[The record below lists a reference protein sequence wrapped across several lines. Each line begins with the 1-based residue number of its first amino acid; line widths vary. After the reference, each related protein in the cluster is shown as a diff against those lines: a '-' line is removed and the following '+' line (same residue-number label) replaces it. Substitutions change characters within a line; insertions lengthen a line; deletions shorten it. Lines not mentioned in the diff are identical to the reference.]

1 MINLIKMAYRDLG
14 RNRRRTFFSSLAL
27 GIGLTLLLLMA
38 GVLSWELTSGMDL
51 SIKLQSG
58 HLQVSAQTYDVNKTS
73 LTWADLIADPD
84 QAAAQISGLPQVA
97 VATPRLFASGI
108 VSSGD
113 ETMGVR
119 IIGIET
125 ESTANA
131 PYRDGM
137 VGGQFLTADDKA
149 GILVGEALANKMNF
163 KTGDQITLLVNTS
176 NGDVQQQDFT
186 IRGIYT
192 THTPSYD
199 QTFVFLPL
207 AKAQAITNTAGHAS
221 TIFVLLKDIKQT
233 NAVAAALQSTQYKVE
248 TYEQMNTLLVQFNQ
262 YADALLFV
270 LYIIVLAI
278 ISTVIVNT
286 LVMSVFE
293 RTREIGILAA
303 IGMKSSSIRTMFF
316 AESFLLAV
324 GGIAIGMVM
333 GAIVVSLV
341 GKYGIPIGNF
351 GITGFY
357 LGERIYATLTLKD
370 AVFLTITTFVVTLLA
385 ALYPASLA
393 ARMEPV
399 EALRSAQ

>member
-1 MINLIKMAYRDLG
+1 MINLLKMAYRDLR
-14 RNRRRTFFSSLAL
+14 RNRRRTFFSALAL
-27 GIGLTLLLLMA
+27 GIGLMLLLLMA
-38 GVLSWELTSGMDL
+38 GVLSWELISGMDL

-58 HLQVSAQTYDVNKTS
+58 HLQITAQTYDESKTS
-73 LTWADLIADPD
+73 LAWADLIQNPD
-84 QAAAQISGLPQVA
+84 QVASQIAGMPQVA
-97 VATPRLFASGI
+97 VATPRLYASGI

-113 ETMGVR
+113 ETTGVQV
-119 IIGIET
+119 IGIET
-125 ESTANA
+125 ASAANA
-131 PYRDGM
+131 PYRDGL
-137 VGGQFLTADDKA
+137 VSGQFLAADDNQ
-149 GILVGEALANKMNF
+149 GILVGQALAEKMNF
-163 KTGDQITLLVNTS
+163 KTGDQVTLLVNTS

-192 THTPSYD
+192 PHTPSYD
-199 QTFVFLPL
+199 QTFVFMPL
-207 AKAQAITNTAGHAS
+207 AKAQAITSTTGHAS
-221 TIFVLLKDIKQT
+221 TIFVLLKDIQQT
-233 NAVAAALQSTQYKVE
+233 NAVASALQSTQYKVE

-303 IGMKSSSIRTMFF
+303 IGMKSRTIMTMFF
-316 AESFLLAV
+316 IESFLLAV
-324 GGIAIGMVM
+324 GGIAIGMVL
-333 GAIVVSLV
+333 GAIVVLLV
-341 GKYGIPIGNF
+341 GKYGVPIGNF

-370 AVFLTITTFVVTLLA
+370 AVSLTITTFVVTLLA

-399 EALRSAQ
+399 EALHSAQ

>member
-1 MINLIKMAYRDLG
+1 MINLIKMAYRDLR
-14 RNRRRTFFSSLAL
+14 RNRRRTFLSSLAL
-27 GIGLTLLLLMA
+27 GIGLMVLLLMA
-38 GVLSWELTSGMDL
+38 GVLSWELISGTDL
-51 SIKLQSG
+51 TIKLQSG
-58 HLQVSAQTYDVNKTS
+58 HIQVSAQTYDESKTS
-73 LTWADLIADPD
+73 LAWADLIQNPD
-84 QAAAQISGLPQVA
+84 QVASQIAAMPQVA
-97 VATPRLFASGI
+97 VATPRLYASGI

-113 ETMGVR
+113 ETMGVEV
-119 IIGIET
+119 IGIDT
-125 ESTANA
+125 ASAANA
-131 PYRDGM
+131 PYRDGL
-137 VGGQFLTADDKA
+137 VSGQFLTANDNQ
-149 GILVGEALANKMNF
+149 GILIGQALADKMNF
-163 KTGDQITLLVNTS
+163 KTGDQVTLLVNTS

-186 IRGIYT
+186 VRGIYT

-199 QTFVFLPL
+199 QTFVFMPL
-207 AKAQAITNTAGHAS
+207 AKAQAITSTTGHAS
-221 TIFVLLKDIKQT
+221 TIFILLKDIQQT

-248 TYEQMNTLLVQFNQ
+248 TYEQMNVLLTQFNQ
-262 YADALLFV
+262 YADALLYV

-303 IGMKSSSIRTMFF
+303 IGMKSRTIMTMFF

-324 GGIAIGMVM
+324 GGIAIGLVL
-333 GAIVVSLV
+333 GAIAVLLV
-341 GKYGIPIGNF
+341 GKYGVPIGNF

-370 AVFLTITTFVVTLLA
+370 AVSLTITTFVVTLLA

-399 EALRSAQ
+399 EALHSAQ

>member
-1 MINLIKMAYRDLG
+1 MINLFKMAYRDLR
-14 RNRRRTFFSSLAL
+14 RNRRRTILSSLAL
-27 GIGLTLLLLMA
+27 GIGLMLLLLMA
-38 GVLSWELTSGMDL
+38 GVLSWELISGMDL

-58 HLQVSAQTYDVNKTS
+58 HLQVSAPTYDQNTTS
-73 LTWADLIADPD
+73 LTWADLIQNPD
-84 QAAAQISGLPQVA
+84 QIAAQITALPQVA

-113 ETMGVR
+113 ETLGVR

-125 ESTANA
+125 ASEANA

-137 VGGQFLTADDKA
+137 VSGQYLAADDNS
-149 GILVGEALANKMNF
+149 GILIGQALANKMNL

-176 NGDVQQQDFT
+176 NRDVQQQDFT

-199 QTFVFLPL
+199 STFVFMPL

-221 TIFVLLKDIKQT
+221 TIFVLLKDIQQT
-233 NAVAAALQSTQYKVE
+233 NAVSAALQSTQYKVE
-248 TYEQMNTLLVQFNQ
+248 TYEQANALLVQFNQ

-303 IGMKSSSIRTMFF
+303 IGMKSRTIMTMFF

-324 GGIAIGMVM
+324 GGIAIGMVL
-333 GAIVVSLV
+333 GAVAVLLV

-351 GITGFY
+351 GVTGFY

-399 EALRSAQ
+399 EALHAAQ

>member
-1 MINLIKMAYRDLG
+1 MINLIKMAYRDIG
-14 RNRRRTFFSSLAL
+14 RNRRRSFFSALAL
-27 GIGLTLLLLMA
+27 GIGLTLLMLMA
-38 GVLSWELTSGMDL
+38 GVLSWELINGMDL
-51 SIKLQSG
+51 SIRLQTG
-58 HLQVSAQTYDVNKTS
+58 HLQVTAQSYDESITS
-73 LTWADLIADPD
+73 LTWADLIQNPD
-84 QAAAQISGLPQVA
+84 QVAAQIASMPQVA
-97 VATPRLFASGI
+97 DATPRLFASGI

-113 ETMGVR
+113 ETIGVR
-119 IIGIET
+119 VVGIEPA
-125 ESTANA
+125 SDANA

-137 VGGQFLTADDKA
+137 VSGQYLTADDNK

-163 KTGDQITLLVNTS
+163 SAGDQVTVLVNTS
-176 NGDVQQQDFT
+176 NGSVQQQDFT

-199 QTFVFLPL
+199 QTYVFMPL
-207 AKAQAITNTAGHAS
+207 AKAQALTDTSGHAS
-221 TIFVLLKDIKQT
+221 TIFVLLKDIQQT
-233 NAVAAALQSTQYKVE
+233 NAVAAALQSTQYKVL

-270 LYIIVLAI
+270 LYVIVLAI

-303 IGMKSSSIRTMFF
+303 IGMKSRSIMNMFF
-316 AESFLLAV
+316 FESILLAV
-324 GGIAIGMVM
+324 GGVAIGMVL
-333 GAIVVSLV
+333 GIIVDSLV
-341 GKYGIPIGNF
+341 GKYGIPIGDF
-351 GITGFY
+351 GITGIY
-357 LGERIYATLTLKD
+357 LGERLYAALTLKD

-399 EALRSAQ
+399 EALHSAQ

>member
-1 MINLIKMAYRDLG
+1 MINLFKMAYRDLG

-38 GVLSWELTSGMDL
+38 GVLSWELISGMDL

-58 HLQVSAQTYDVNKTS
+58 HLQVSAQSYDQNKTS
-73 LTWADLIADPD
+73 LAWADLIQNPD
-84 QAAAQISGLPQVA
+84 QVASQIGGLPQVA
-97 VATPRLFASGI
+97 VATPRLLASGI
-108 VSSGD
+108 ISSGD

-125 ESTANA
+125 GSNANA

-137 VGGQFLTADDKA
+137 VSGQYLAADDNT
-149 GILVGEALANKMNF
+149 GILIGQALADKMNL
-163 KTGDQITLLVNTS
+163 KSGDQVTLLVNTS

-199 QTFVFLPL
+199 QTFVFMPL
-207 AKAQAITNTAGHAS
+207 AKAQAITNTANRAS
-221 TIFVLLKDIKQT
+221 TIFVMLKDIQQT

-248 TYEQMNTLLVQFNQ
+248 TYEQMNALLVQFNQ

-303 IGMKSSSIRTMFF
+303 IGMKSRSIMTMFF

-324 GGIAIGMVM
+324 GGIAIGLVL
-333 GAIVVSLV
+333 GSIVVSLV
-341 GKYGIPIGNF
+341 GKFGIPIGNF

-370 AVFLTITTFVVTLLA
+370 AVYLTITTFVVTLLA

-399 EALRSAQ
+399 EALHSAQ

>member
-1 MINLIKMAYRDLG
+1 MINLLKMAYRDLR
-14 RNRRRTFFSSLAL
+14 RNRRRTFFSALAL
-27 GIGLTLLLLMA
+27 GIGLMLLLLMA
-38 GVLSWELTSGMDL
+38 GVLSWELISGMDL

-58 HLQVSAQTYDVNKTS
+58 HLQITAQTYDESKTS
-73 LTWADLIADPD
+73 LAWADLIQNPD
-84 QAAAQISGLPQVA
+84 QVASQIAGMPQVA
-97 VATPRLFASGI
+97 VATPRLYASGI

-113 ETMGVR
+113 ETTGVQV
-119 IIGIET
+119 IGIET
-125 ESTANA
+125 ASAANA
-131 PYRDGM
+131 PYRDGL
-137 VGGQFLTADDKA
+137 VSGQFLAADDNQ
-149 GILVGEALANKMNF
+149 GILVGQALAEKMNF
-163 KTGDQITLLVNTS
+163 KTGDQVTLLVNTS

-199 QTFVFLPL
+199 QTFVFMPL
-207 AKAQAITNTAGHAS
+207 AKAQAITSTTGHAS
-221 TIFVLLKDIKQT
+221 TIFVLLKDIQQT
-233 NAVAAALQSTQYKVE
+233 NAVASALQSTQYKVE

-303 IGMKSSSIRTMFF
+303 IGMKSRTIMTMFF
-316 AESFLLAV
+316 IESFLLAV
-324 GGIAIGMVM
+324 GGIAIGMVL
-333 GAIVVSLV
+333 GAIVVLLV
-341 GKYGIPIGNF
+341 GKYGVPIGNF

-370 AVFLTITTFVVTLLA
+370 AVSLTITTFVVTLLA

-393 ARMEPV
+393 ARMERV
-399 EALRSAQ
+399 EALHSAQ